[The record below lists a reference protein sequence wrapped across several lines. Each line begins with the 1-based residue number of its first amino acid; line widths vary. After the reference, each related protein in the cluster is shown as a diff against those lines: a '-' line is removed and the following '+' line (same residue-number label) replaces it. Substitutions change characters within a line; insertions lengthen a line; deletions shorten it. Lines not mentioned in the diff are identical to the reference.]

1 MKSMKI
7 IERAKNKIKHTLL
20 VNKVRRSVDL
30 TNVSLIS
37 MNCIGGVF
45 YHDVEARFLTPTIN
59 LFFTADDFIKFVN
72 HMEHYLSVTPIV
84 TMGKEYPVG
93 QLDDIKIYFMHFN
106 SIEDALSKW
115 EERKKRINP
124 DRVFVIMVEQNG
136 FTDQNF
142 HDFLR
147 IKYPKILFTRNPN
160 HQSDDII
167 YFEKYRDLEELP
179 NIIDKREFYK
189 DMKLPQAVNK
199 AYN

>member
-1 MKSMKI
+1 M
-7 IERAKNKIKHTLL
+7 
-20 VNKVRRSVDL
+20 NKVKQSVDL

-37 MNCIGGVF
+37 MNCIAGVF

-72 HMEHYLSVTPIV
+72 RLEYYLSISPEVMMGEKYPI
-84 TMGKEYPVG
+84 G

-160 HQSDDII
+160 HRSDNVV
-167 YFEKYRDLEELP
+167 YYEKYKDLEELP

>member
-1 MKSMKI
+1 MKI

-142 HDFLR
+142 HGFLR

>member
-1 MKSMKI
+1 MKI

-106 SIEDALSKW
+106 SIDDAFNKW

>member
-1 MKSMKI
+1 MKI

>member
-1 MKSMKI
+1 MRVIGRVKSKIEYTVLMK
-7 IERAKNKIKHTLL
+7 
-20 VNKVRRSVDL
+20 KVKSIVDL
-30 TNVSLIS
+30 SDVSLIS
-37 MNCIGGVF
+37 MNCIAGVF

-72 HMEHYLSVTPIV
+72 RLEYYLSISPEVMMGEKYPI
-84 TMGKEYPVG
+84 G

-160 HQSDDII
+160 HRSDNVV
-167 YFEKYRDLEELP
+167 YYEKYKDLEELP

>member
-1 MKSMKI
+1 MRI
-7 IERAKNKIKHTLL
+7 IGRVKNKIKHTLL
-20 VNKVRRSVDL
+20 VNKVKQSVDL

-37 MNCIGGVF
+37 MNCIAGVF

-72 HMEHYLSVTPIV
+72 RLEYYLSISPEVMMGEKYPI
-84 TMGKEYPVG
+84 G

-160 HQSDDII
+160 HRSDNVV
-167 YFEKYRDLEELP
+167 YYEKYKDLEELP

>member
-1 MKSMKI
+1 MRV
-7 IERAKNKIKHTLL
+7 IERVKSKIEYTVL
-20 VNKVRRSVDL
+20 VKKVKSIVDL
-30 TNVSLIS
+30 SDVSLIS
-37 MNCIGGVF
+37 MNCIAGVF

-59 LFFTADDFIKFVN
+59 LFFTADDFIKFVS
-72 HMEHYLSVTPIV
+72 HLEYYLSVTPKV

-106 SIEDALSKW
+106 SIDDAFNKW

-136 FTDQNF
+136 FTDQNYF
-142 HDFLR
+142 DFQR
-147 IKYPKILFTRNPN
+147 IKYPKILFSRNPKY
-160 HQSDDII
+160 QADDVV
-167 YFEKYRDLEELP
+167 YFEKYKDLEELP

>member
-1 MKSMKI
+1 MKI

-106 SIEDALSKW
+106 SIDDAFNKW

-160 HQSDDII
+160 HRSDNVV
-167 YFEKYRDLEELP
+167 YYEKYKDLEELP